1 MVTLEL
7 ITNPNRDRYFVIMKG
22 FYLSQNQGIAIVIG
36 LWTFVALIVSYPFY
50 SVDMWDRVIALQP
63 AKLGCAVAWWDS
75 NPFNVF
81 ANIAIVTGI
90 LFGSVTMIGVYT
102 QIFLYFRAAG
112 QKLRSALASGD
123 HASNKSQQSKP
134 KSLKEKITITSPL
147 SANEKKL
154 FLKSAAITFCFINC
168 CKSFKLYILPHTFHS
183 LIL

>member
-1 MVTLEL
+1 MTF
-7 ITNPNRDRYFVIMKG
+7 DRYFVIMKG
-22 FYLSQNQGIAIVIG
+22 FYLSKNQGIAIVIG
-36 LWTFVALIVSYPFY
+36 LWTFVALIVAYPFY
-50 SVDMWDRVIALQP
+50 SVDMWDHVVALQP

-112 QKLRSALASGD
+112 QKTGDLAS
-123 HASNKSQQSKP
+123 NQSRQSRP

-154 FLKSAAITFCFINC
+154 FLKSAAITFCFVNC
-168 CKSFKLYILPHTFHS
+168 CTSFKL
-183 LIL
+183 